1 MNETVWVTC
10 LTCLL
15 VLLGLAAGAGLFDRE
30 P

>member
-1 MNETVWVTC
+1 MNETVCLTC